1 MLCCYLTIAWCLLRF
16 SQGNFLR
23 CGNNLSFIIF
33 FSAVILVVSTD
44 AVKTRSAYNH
54 LQQCQ
59 AVHSDPAQN

>member
-54 LQQCQ
+54 L
-59 AVHSDPAQN
+59 